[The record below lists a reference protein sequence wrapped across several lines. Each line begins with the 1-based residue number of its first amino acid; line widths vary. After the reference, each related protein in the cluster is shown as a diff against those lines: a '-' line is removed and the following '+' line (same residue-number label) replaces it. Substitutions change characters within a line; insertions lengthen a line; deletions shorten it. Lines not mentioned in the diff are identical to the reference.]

1 MFLRKGPMEAENPAY
16 ILGLSPPRHDA
27 AAALLDGNGVT
38 AAIEESKMVRSRSC
52 SGIPYR
58 AARFCLNE
66 AGAKSGDIGIVA
78 LSSRP
83 IRSWFRK
90 ARLQAGFAPFAGLD
104 GAYSQAKAIGELGLE
119 LDGRRTLRE
128 TNGISSR
135 RVVSFDHHLCHA
147 ASAFYA
153 SPFDRA
159 LILTLDEQGDGRSGM
174 VAIGEGN
181 RIRILQLMAF
191 PHSLALVFSLLTK
204 FLGFVPGREE
214 HKTQWL
220 SLYGEPVFKNVF
232 LEMLRGSSN
241 GDLRLN
247 LSYFNH
253 WLTDQVE
260 FSDKFR
266 RTLGLSNGQAVE
278 RRQAIA
284 PQLASS
290 LQHACASVVTQ
301 FLETWRQ
308 HTGAKHL
315 CLSGGLFLNALLVA
329 AVEKSTSFEGI
340 FVQPAAGNAGCA
352 LGAAWLAWHQL
363 LGKSRQEPISN
374 IYWGPAY
381 TPEQIKQVL
390 DNCKAPYRWFR
401 TEVERNEETVRL
413 LERGKI
419 VAWYQG
425 AAEFGPRALGNRSLL
440 ASPWAQYVKENLNDY
455 VKHRESFQPFAIA
468 VTEEDCPRYFNCSQL
483 GNFMSSVASVNPAAR
498 ELIRDFVLPGNL
510 VRLHVVQR
518 QANPAFWGLLKK
530 FSERAPA
537 PFLVNTSF
545 NLFGEPLVVSPRD
558 AVRSFFCSGIDAL
571 VMDGFV
577 LAKT

>member
-1 MFLRKGPMEAENPAY
+1 MVLRKDQIVTGNSAY

-27 AAALLDGNGVT
+27 AAALLNGNGIK
-38 AAIEESKMVRSRSC
+38 AAIEESKLVRSRGC
-52 SGIPYR
+52 SGVPYA
-58 AARFCLNE
+58 AARFCLNG
-66 AGAKSGDIGIVA
+66 AGIDWGDIEIVA
-78 LSSRP
+78 MASRP
-83 IRSWFRK
+83 IRSWLRK
-90 ARLQAGFAPFAGLD
+90 ARLQAKFTTIAPIDA
-104 GAYSQAKAIGELGLE
+104 AYYQAKAMGELGLE
-119 LDGRRTLRE
+119 LNSRRTLRE
-128 TNGISSR
+128 VNGILR
-135 RVVSFDHHLCHA
+135 QRIFSFDHHLCHA

-153 SPFDRA
+153 SPFERT
-159 LILTLDEQGDGRSGM
+159 LILTLDERGDGISGM

-181 RIRILQLMAF
+181 RIRILQSIAF
-191 PHSLALVFSLLTK
+191 PHSLALVFSLVTK
-204 FLGFVPGREE
+204 FLGFAPRREE

-232 LEMLRGSSN
+232 LEMLRRSSN
-241 GDLRLN
+241 GALHLN

-260 FSDKFR
+260 FSNKFSR
-266 RTLGLSNGQAVE
+266 ALGLSGSKAVE
-278 RRQAIA
+278 ARQQIA
-284 PQLASS
+284 PQVASS
-290 LQHACASVVTQ
+290 LQHACAAVVTQ

-308 HTGAKHL
+308 RTDVAHL

-329 AVEKSTSFEGI
+329 AVERDTGFDEI

-363 LGKSRQEPISN
+363 LGKPRQEPVSHV
-374 IYWGPAY
+374 YWGPSYDA
-381 TPEQIKQVL
+381 EQIKQVL

-413 LERGKI
+413 LESGKI

-440 ASPWAQYVKENLNDY
+440 ASPWAPYVRENLNDY
-455 VKHRESFQPFAIA
+455 VKHRQSFQPFAVA
-468 VTEEDCPRYFNCSQL
+468 VTDEDCLRYFDCSRL
-483 GNFMSSVASVNPAAR
+483 GNFVTSVASVNPAAR
-498 ELIRDFVLPGNL
+498 ELLKDFVLPGNL

-530 FSERAPA
+530 FGEHSPA

-545 NLFGEPLVVSPRD
+545 NLFGEPLVISPRD
-558 AVRSFFCSGIDAL
+558 AIRSFFCSGIDAL
-571 VMDGFV
+571 VIHGFV
-577 LAKT
+577 LVKS